1 MSFNFLLQELHQ
13 RVTEKT
19 KAAKAHRGIITIV
32 IAAVLVTIVFFAVK
46 TNLAQSPAAETTAP
60 TSNITQSTGS
70 AAQPNGG
77 NQNETAMRAKTLKHI
92 ENVASILG
100 IAVLTSGGMIIY
112 YKKKK
117 NRVEPLPVLRS
128 EEETH

>member
-13 RVTEKT
+13 RVTEKI
-19 KAAKAHRGIITIV
+19 KVAKTHRRIMTIM

-46 TNLAQSPAAETTAP
+46 TNLAQSPAGGASAP
-60 TSNITQSTGS
+60 ASSTTQSTGS

-77 NQNETAMRAKTLKHI
+77 NQTEAAMQTKTLKRI

-100 IAVLTSGGMIIY
+100 FAVLTSGGMIIY
-112 YKKKK
+112 YRKKR